1 MDKKIGDL
9 VLLVILF
16 FFFQSIQT
24 YNEKITIDVTNRYQ
38 TPVQSVEIGIPFLI
52 IVTCEGFRPQSDIKG
67 FELLNSCTIQSYGT
81 TQSSTYING
90 VVTEKYMFT
99 YVAVAS
105 KKGSLELGPV
115 FAEAGN
121 GRVISSEKLMIKV
134 ADIQEREHTGKEP
147 YLLDVEVDSKKVYV
161 GQKLTIF
168 LRFCYLTGFE
178 NLAIENIAIDDVDFG
193 TQDKEWKNGKIS
205 FAGKAYSC
213 KEMAFD
219 VYPKKVGALIIPPCK
234 ASFIPERAQ
243 DIGLF
248 GLFGFS
254 NSKVIESHPKQIEIL
269 PLPLYH
275 KGKVDAIGQFDSVE
289 LQIPNKKAQVGEG
302 IVAKMIV
309 HGDGNLAVMHHPE
322 FQAPATIHFY
332 EGNSSVEP
340 NKKIFEWVLQSDRS
354 GAFTIEPQ
362 IFTYF
367 DPADEKYKQLLTK
380 SAQLKVEGLSN
391 QSEQEEEIIVVEIE
405 SEQKSDEL
413 SQEEETIENLEQSV
427 KKPTYYSAEKFY
439 KRTSSQLLQNWIMI
453 ILVILLLLITF
464 YIVRPYLMKIFF
476 IQTLGYRISFWK
488 YYYQGDVTAM
498 YQLFEQLAKAYN
510 FGLQSLEL
518 QDCFFKMK
526 LSNEAFDNWKNFIT
540 MLLEFNFSK
549 EKTIEDKKLALD
561 LAKQWFGVILNCC
574 KEIQKEK

>member
-1 MDKKIGDL
+1 MDKKIGNL
-9 VLLVILF
+9 VLTILF
-16 FFFQSIQT
+16 FCFQFIQAD
-24 YNEKITIDVTNRYQ
+24 NEKISIDVTNKYQ
-38 TPVQSVEIGIPFLI
+38 TSVNSVEIGIPFLI
-52 IVTCEGFRPQSDIKG
+52 IVTCEGFRPQNDIKG
-67 FELLNSCTIQSYGT
+67 FELLNSCTIQPYGT
-81 TQSSTYING
+81 TQSSSYING

-99 YVAVAS
+99 YVAIAN
-105 KKGSLELGPV
+105 KKGQLELGPV
-115 FAEAGN
+115 FAETSN
-121 GRVISSEKLMIKV
+121 GRVVSSQKLIIQV

-147 YLLDVEVDSKKVYV
+147 YLLDVDLDLKKVYV
-161 GQKLTIF
+161 GQKLKIF
-168 LRFCYLTGFE
+168 LRFCYLTRFE
-178 NLAIENIAIDDVDFG
+178 NLAIENIAIDDVEFG
-193 TQDKEWKNGKIS
+193 SQDKEWKNSKITFGGKE
-205 FAGKAYSC
+205 YSC

-243 DIGLF
+243 DIGFF

-269 PLPLYH
+269 PLPSYNQ
-275 KGKVDAIGQFDSVE
+275 GKVDAIGQFDSVE
-289 LQIPNKKAQVGEG
+289 LQIPNKKVQVGEG

-309 HGDGNLAVMHHPE
+309 HGDGNFAVMHHPQ

-332 EGNSSVEP
+332 EGNSSVEA
-340 NKKIFEWVLQSDRS
+340 NKKTFEWVLQSDTS
-354 GAFTIEPQ
+354 GIFTIEPQ

-367 DPADEKYKQLLTK
+367 DPVDEKYKQLFTK
-380 SAQLKVEGLSN
+380 SAQLMVEGGSV
-391 QSEQEEEIIVVEIE
+391 QPEQEEDIIMVEIE
-405 SEQKSDEL
+405 PEQKNDEL
-413 SQEEETIENLEQSV
+413 LEQEEVVEDLNQPV
-427 KKPTYYSAEKFY
+427 KKQTYYSAEKFY
-439 KRTSSQLLQNWIMI
+439 KPTSSQIVQNWIMVV
-453 ILVILLLLITF
+453 LVILLLLITF

-476 IQTLGYRISFWK
+476 IQTLGYRMLFWK
-488 YYYQGDVTAM
+488 YYYQGDVIGM
-498 YQLFEQLAKAYN
+498 YQLFERLAKAYN

-526 LSNEAFDNWKNFIT
+526 LSNEAFENWKNFIT